1 MTEHRD
7 LYTLPNTESGL
18 TLALGLSLSLR
29 RAGYRTRLAERAFSH
44 GTRVVTV
51 VATPKPRPNRK
62 ARGCTL

>member
-1 MTEHRD
+1 MTEH
-7 LYTLPNTESGL
+7 YTLPNTEAGL
-18 TLALGLSLSLR
+18 TLAFNLSLSLR

-44 GTRVVTV
+44 GYTRVVTV